1 MAYVDLKLHAEALNE
16 LTMNVGWHAA
26 RAGSALAG
34 GGAPEGL
41 PVAAAQ
47 VALIVRRGRGD

>member
-1 MAYVDLKLHAEALNE
+1 MTYVDLKLHAEALNE